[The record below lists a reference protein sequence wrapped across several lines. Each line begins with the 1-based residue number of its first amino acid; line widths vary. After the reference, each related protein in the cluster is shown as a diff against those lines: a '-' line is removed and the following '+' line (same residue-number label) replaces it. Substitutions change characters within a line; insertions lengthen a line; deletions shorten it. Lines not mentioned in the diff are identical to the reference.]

1 MPRKRVIPV
10 LLYQK
15 NGLYKSTRFE
25 NPVYVGD
32 PMNAVK
38 IFNEKFT
45 DELIFIDTEASKLK
59 KEPDYELIQR
69 ITGECFMPLSY
80 GGGITN
86 CQQIEKIIR
95 SGNEKI
101 ILGSSALF
109 NPEFVREAT
118 RNFGTST
125 VVVCMDIKKNWL
137 GAYMMYSHTKSKIT
151 DIKAIDFIRLI
162 EDMGAGEI
170 MINDVVKDGTL
181 SGYDEIL
188 IQQMSSRVKIPVIAC
203 GGASS
208 TDDFKKAFSRGA
220 SAVAAGSLF
229 IFRGKHKAVL
239 INYPEPE
246 EIDAL

>member
-15 NGLYKSTRFE
+15 NGLYKSIRFE

-38 IFNEKFT
+38 IFNEKYT

-86 CQQIEKIIR
+86 CQQIERIIR
-95 SGNEKI
+95 AGNEKI
-101 ILGSSALF
+101 ILGNSALY

-125 VVVCMDIKKNWL
+125 VVVCLDVKKNWL
-137 GAYMMYSHTKSKIT
+137 GSYMMYSHTKSKLT
-151 DIKAIDFIRLI
+151 DIIAADFIRRI

-170 MINDVVKDGTL
+170 MINDVLKDGTL
-181 SGYDEIL
+181 SGYDEVL
-188 IQQMSSRVKIPVIAC
+188 IQQMSSGVKIPVIAC

-208 TDDFKKAFSRGA
+208 TDDLKKAFASGA

-239 INYPEPE
+239 INYPEPD

>member
-101 ILGSSALF
+101 ILGNSALY

-137 GAYMMYSHTKSKIT
+137 GTYMMYSHTKSKIT
-151 DIKAIDFIRLI
+151 DIKATDFIRRI
-162 EDMGAGEI
+162 EDMGVGEI
-170 MINDVVKDGTL
+170 MINDVLKDGTL
-181 SGYDEIL
+181 SGYDEVL

-203 GGASS
+203 GGAGS
-208 TDDFKKAFSRGA
+208 TDDFKKAFARGA